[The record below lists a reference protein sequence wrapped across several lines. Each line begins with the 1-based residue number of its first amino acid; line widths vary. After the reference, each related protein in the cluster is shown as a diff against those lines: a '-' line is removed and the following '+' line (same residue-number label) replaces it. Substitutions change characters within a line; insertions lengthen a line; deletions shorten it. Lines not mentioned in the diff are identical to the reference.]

1 MNCQNLY
8 ILLVLS
14 LLICQNSLASS
25 VKEGSKIDKNVANPT
40 KSTEKSATKPLSS
53 SVKEDTKIKE
63 NVENPTK
70 ATEKSITEPLSSVK
84 EDTKIKENVENP
96 TKSTEKSTAKPLSS
110 EKEDT
115 KIQENVENPTKPN
128 KISTKPP
135 LKGHLLMFHNQGTR
149 SHLIVMSALAKALLE
164 NGYKVTT
171 VFYAKM
177 NIVHENY
184 NEILIKDS

>member
-1 MNCQNLY
+1 M
-8 ILLVLS
+8 VLS

-25 VKEGSKIDKNVANPT
+25 VKEGSKIDKNVENPT
-40 KSTEKSATKPLSS
+40 KSAEKSATKPLSS
-53 SVKEDTKIKE
+53 SVKEDTKIQ
-63 NVENPTK
+63 
-70 ATEKSITEPLSSVK
+70 
-84 EDTKIKENVENP
+84 ENVENP
-96 TKSTEKSTAKPLSS
+96 TKSTKKSTAEPLSS

-115 KIQENVENPTKPN
+115 KIQENVENPTKSN
-128 KISTKPP
+128 EKST

-177 NIVHENY
+177 DIVHENY

>member
-1 MNCQNLY
+1 M
-8 ILLVLS
+8 VLS

-25 VKEGSKIDKNVANPT
+25 VKEGSKIDKNV
-40 KSTEKSATKPLSS
+40 
-53 SVKEDTKIKE
+53 
-63 NVENPTK
+63 
-70 ATEKSITEPLSSVK
+70 
-84 EDTKIKENVENP
+84 ENP

-110 EKEDT
+110 SVKEDT
-115 KIQENVENPTKPN
+115 KIQENVENPTKSPEKSITKPLSSVKEDT
-128 KISTKPP
+128 KIQKDVENPTKSNEKSTKPP

-177 NIVHENY
+177 DIVHENY

>member
-1 MNCQNLY
+1 M
-8 ILLVLS
+8 VLS

-25 VKEGSKIDKNVANPT
+25 VKEGSKIDKNVENPT
-40 KSTEKSATKPLSS
+40 KSSEKSATKPLSS
-53 SVKEDTKIKE
+53 SVKEDTKIQ
-63 NVENPTK
+63 
-70 ATEKSITEPLSSVK
+70 
-84 EDTKIKENVENP
+84 ENVENP
-96 TKSTEKSTAKPLSS
+96 TKSTKKSTAEPLSS

-115 KIQENVENPTKPN
+115 KIQENVENPTKSN
-128 KISTKPP
+128 EKST

-177 NIVHENY
+177 DIVHENY

>member
-1 MNCQNLY
+1 M
-8 ILLVLS
+8 VLS

-25 VKEGSKIDKNVANPT
+25 VKEGSKIDKNVENPT
-40 KSTEKSATKPLSS
+40 KSTEKSATKPLS
-53 SVKEDTKIKE
+53 
-63 NVENPTK
+63 
-70 ATEKSITEPLSSVK
+70 SSVK

-115 KIQENVENPTKPN
+115 KIQENVENPTKSN
-128 KISTKPP
+128 EKSTKPP

-177 NIVHENY
+177 DIVHENY
-184 NEILIKDS
+184 NEIVIKDS

>member
-25 VKEGSKIDKNVANPT
+25 VKEEGSKI
-40 KSTEKSATKPLSS
+40 EK
-53 SVKEDTKIKE
+53 
-63 NVENPTK
+63 
-70 ATEKSITEPLSSVK
+70 
-84 EDTKIKENVENP
+84 NVENP
-96 TKSTEKSTAKPLSS
+96 TKSNEKSTKPPLQVKEGSKIETTVKNPTKSDEKTTKPPPPVKESS
-110 EKEDT
+110 RIEK
-115 KIQENVENPTKPN
+115 IVENPPKFN
-128 KISTKPP
+128 EKSTKPP

>member
-1 MNCQNLY
+1 M
-8 ILLVLS
+8 VLS

-25 VKEGSKIDKNVANPT
+25 VKEGSKIDKNVENPT
-40 KSTEKSATKPLSS
+40 KSPEKSATKPLSS
-53 SVKEDTKIKE
+53 SVKEDTKIQ
-63 NVENPTK
+63 
-70 ATEKSITEPLSSVK
+70 
-84 EDTKIKENVENP
+84 ENVENP
-96 TKSTEKSTAKPLSS
+96 TKSNEK
-110 EKEDT
+110 
-115 KIQENVENPTKPN
+115 
-128 KISTKPP
+128 STKPP

-177 NIVHENY
+177 DIVHENY